1 MNDTLNELMNKA
13 LENGF
18 IYLDELTQYYEQG
31 SPEYEKIVKKL
42 NEVDIDVI
50 THDDK
55 EEIIDEE
62 IPEDVQE
69 IENEIEKLP
78 RATDSLTAYINDIKS
93 FPLLTAEEEI
103 ELANDIKNGR
113 EAQEYLDAHRDT
125 LSKEEIDDLQDV
137 IDRGEG
143 SKEYFINCNLR
154 LVVWWSSKYRNKGL
168 SQDDLIQE
176 GNMGLMRAVDKFET
190 DKGAR
195 FSTYASNWIRKSI
208 IRGIQNQARTIR
220 IPVHISS
227 YISKMK
233 RIERTLETELGET
246 PTVEQIA
253 EAMGEKVERIKEIQ
267 GYINDKISLDIP
279 VGEEDASSLGDL
291 ICDTGTANAFEEIVK
306 SEYKVELHRI
316 LRELNPKEYQV
327 ITQRFGI
334 HDGQTKTLEE
344 IGQGLGLTRER
355 VRQIEAKALR
365 KLRHPS
371 RSEKMKQYMEN

>member
-1 MNDTLNELMNKA
+1 MNETLNELMNKA
-13 LENGF
+13 MENGF
-18 IYLDELTQYYEQG
+18 IYVEDLITYFDKDSQ
-31 SPEYEKIVKKL
+31 EYEKIVKKL
-42 NEVDIDVI
+42 QEVDIDVI
-50 THDDK
+50 THDDT
-55 EEIIDEE
+55 EEQ
-62 IPEDVQE
+62 IPEDVHA
-69 IENEIEKLP
+69 IESEIEKLP
-78 RATDSLTAYINDIKS
+78 KSTDSLTAYINDIKS
-93 FPLLTAEEEI
+93 FPLLTADEEYQ
-103 ELANDIKNGR
+103 LASDIKEGR
-113 EAQEYLDAHRDT
+113 EAQEKLEKEKELLTLDEVEK
-125 LSKEEIDDLQDV
+125 LEDLV
-137 IDRGEG
+137 MRGEA

-190 DKGAR
+190 QKGAR

-233 RIERTLETELGET
+233 RIERNLESELGRA
-246 PTVEQIA
+246 PTVEEIA
-253 EAMGEKVERIKEIQ
+253 DEMQEKVERVKEIQ
-267 GYINDKISLDIP
+267 GYVNDKISLDTP

-291 ICDTGTANAFEEIVK
+291 ISDTNTANAFEEIVK
-306 SEYKVELHRI
+306 TEYKAELHRI
-316 LRELNPKEYQV
+316 LKELNQKEYQV

-334 HDGQTKTLEE
+334 YDGHAKTLEE

-365 KLRHPS
+365 KLRHPN
-371 RSEKMKQYMEN
+371 RSEKMKQYIEN

>member
-1 MNDTLNELMNKA
+1 MNENLNELMNKA
-13 LENGF
+13 MKNGYILEN
-18 IYLDELTQYYEQG
+18 ELLGYYEKD
-31 SPEYEKIVKKL
+31 SHEYEKIVKKL
-42 NEVDIDVI
+42 QEVDIDVI
-50 THDDK
+50 THD
-55 EEIIDEE
+55 ENSLVQ
-62 IPEDVQE
+62 IPEDVKVVE
-69 IENEIEKLP
+69 EEIEKLP
-78 RATDSLTAYINDIKS
+78 RTTDSLTAYINDIKN
-93 FPLLTAEEEI
+93 FPLLTAAEELALAKDIKDGVEAALTLESEGNLLTKDEI
-103 ELANDIKNGR
+103 EHYEDLIQRA
-113 EAQEYLDAHRDT
+113 EA
-125 LSKEEIDDLQDV
+125 
-137 IDRGEG
+137 

-176 GNMGLMRAVDKFET
+176 GNMGLMRAVDKFEAER
-190 DKGAR
+190 GAR

-233 RIERTLETELGET
+233 RIERTLESELGRV
-246 PTVEQIA
+246 PTEEEIA
-253 EAMGEKVERIKEIQ
+253 LEMGEKVERIKEIQ
-267 GYINDKISLDIP
+267 GYVNDKISLDTP

-291 ICDTGTANAFEEIVK
+291 ISDTNTADAFEEIVK
-306 SEYKVELHRI
+306 VEYTNELHRI
-316 LRELNPKEYQV
+316 LEELNQKEYQV

-334 HDGQTKTLEE
+334 NDGTIRTLEE

-371 RSEKMKQYMEN
+371 RSEKMKQYMEV

>member
-1 MNDTLNELMNKA
+1 MNESLNELMNKA
-13 LENGF
+13 IKNGYVYEEQLLQF
-18 IYLDELTQYYEQG
+18 FEKDSVEYEQM
-31 SPEYEKIVKKL
+31 IKKL
-42 NEVDIDVI
+42 
-50 THDDK
+50 H
-55 EEIIDEE
+55 DEE
-62 IPEDVQE
+62 IDILAQEDVQE
-69 IENEIEKLP
+69 EDVPENIKEVDEEIEKLP
-78 RATDSLTAYINDIKS
+78 KAADSLTAYINDIKG
-93 FPLLTAEEEI
+93 FPLLTAEEEFA
-103 ELANDIKNGR
+103 LADEIKAGQ
-113 EAQEYLDAHRDT
+113 EAKEKLETEGDALSNEEKEDLLD
-125 LSKEEIDDLQDV
+125 L
-137 IDRGEG
+137 IDRAEA

-176 GNMGLMRAVDKFET
+176 GNMGLMRAVDKY
-190 DKGAR
+190 DSAKGAR

-233 RIERTLETELGET
+233 RIERTLESEFGRA
-246 PTVEQIA
+246 PTVEEIA
-253 EAMGEKVERIKEIQ
+253 EEMGEKVDRVKEIQ
-267 GYINDKISLDIP
+267 GYVNDKISLDTP
-279 VGEEDASSLGDL
+279 VGEEDASNLGDL
-291 ICDTGTANAFEEIVK
+291 ICDTNTSNAFEEIVK
-306 SEYKVELHRI
+306 VEYKAEIHRI

-334 HDGQTKTLEE
+334 HDGNTRTLEE

-371 RSEKMKQYMEN
+371 RSEKMKQYMEV